1 LDRLRMAF
9 KEATSANAEEDVG
22 LMNAAQL
29 SVASL
34 NIGLPKS
41 LNEAESREVIQ
52 RVLSLY
58 PSGSDGD
65 TALSIEFAHFV
76 IICVHILR

>member
-1 LDRLRMAF
+1 MAF
-9 KEATSANAEEDVG
+9 KEATSDNSEENVG

-29 SVASL
+29 SVASF
-34 NIGLPKS
+34 NVGLPKS
-41 LNEAESREVIQ
+41 LDEAEARDAIQ

-58 PSGSDGD
+58 PSGTDGD
-65 TALSIEFAHFV
+65 SAMSIEFAHFV